1 MLSTLTPILLGLL
14 QAAGAQEPY
23 TPKVM
28 PASDEGRQ
36 AMARFEIP
44 PGFRVDLWAAEPLLA
59 NPVAIHPA
67 DTGEVYVCESFRLH
81 KGVTDIREHMDWL
94 DDDNA
99 SSTVEDMVAM
109 FRKRLGPEGFAEICK
124 ERERVRLVRDKDG
137 DGSAETATVF
147 SDHFGDPADGII
159 AGVLKW
165 KKDVFVTNMPHL
177 WLLRDE
183 NGDDQADL
191 HRSLSY
197 GYGVKVPFLGHD
209 LHGLAIGPDGYLY
222 FSCGDRGF
230 HVETPDGTL
239 AHPQAGAVL
248 RCELDGSKLEI
259 YHTGLRNPQE
269 LTFDAFGNLFTG
281 DNNGDGGDKAKW
293 IQIVRGA
300 DSGWRNGWQWV
311 NQPTP
316 RGFFNEEGLWKPQHE
331 GQPAYLIPP
340 IANITD
346 GPSGLTYNPGS
357 SLPPEYDGNFFL
369 CDFRGGPSYS
379 QIWSFALA
387 DKGAS
392 FEVKDLRTFVKG
404 TLVTDAEFGP
414 DGKLYFSDWVE
425 GWGQTGKG
433 RIYRVYDPER
443 AQSALV
449 RETQRILSEGL
460 DARSTAEIAPLLA
473 HPDLRVRLRAHLEL
487 ADKRHGTAG
496 IDALRESARFGR
508 TLFARLHGVWGMG
521 VALRRD
527 ATLDASA
534 LLALLQDPEAQVRA
548 QAVRM
553 VGELRR
559 EVHAA
564 AVEPLL
570 RDADAKV
577 RLRAA
582 SALYEIGARSSREAL
597 LELAQSNADQDATL
611 RSALCAALAR
621 CSSSMELAAM
631 AVDAQAARRVA
642 AVVALRIQKSPL
654 VAAFLADDLAFVR
667 EEAARAIYDA
677 PLHEALPALA
687 AATSTGN
694 VQFQRRVNHARWRVG
709 GAENAQRLVSFALE
723 AGADESARAEAV
735 DLLRKWKAP
744 HSRDPLLGQW
754 LPIAERDDSMIGG
767 AVDFLR
773 EHAVLAAGDRLAS
786 AWMRLAGQQQ
796 SQSSAPALTQ
806 VLLDAR
812 RSADTRVTALHAL
825 EAIGPQGFTESL
837 ALVLDD
843 PADSVRAAALAIL
856 MRLDPDRALPYLET
870 AVRGNREERR
880 AAYVALAKH
889 PSPKAEELLSA
900 QLARYRDGLVPG
912 EVGLELVEACEKK
925 GDSPSL
931 VEQLASLRKARAQEE
946 KLAAY
951 LDSLLGG
958 NHERGREI
966 FRTKAETECMRCH
979 RIASGKEEAEGG
991 QVGPSLV
998 DVSRRLTRL
1007 ELLEAIVDPNRHIAR
1022 GYESTLVFRVSG
1034 EPLEGVIFE
1043 EDQSGIKLRDK
1054 DGKVHVVS
1062 HAEIEATRKGLSSM
1076 PTDLA
1081 KHLDRGAMR
1090 DLIEFLARTQ

>member
-1 MLSTLTPILLGLL
+1 MSPIPFLLLAGLV
-14 QAAGAQEPY
+14 QAPGAQQPY

-44 PGFRVDLWAAEPLLA
+44 AGFKVDLWAAEPLLA
-59 NPVAIHPA
+59 NPVAIFPA
-67 DTGEVYVCESFRLH
+67 DSGEVYVCESFRLH

-99 SSTVEDMVAM
+99 SNTVEDMVAM
-109 FRKRLGPEGFAEICK
+109 FRRRLGPEGFAEICK
-124 ERERVRLVRDKDG
+124 ERERVRLVRDRDG
-137 DGSAETATVF
+137 DGVAETASVF

-159 AGVLKW
+159 AGVFKW
-165 KKDVFVTNMPHL
+165 KNDVFVTNMPHL

-183 NGDDQADL
+183 DGDDQADL

-197 GYGVKVPFLGHD
+197 GYGVKVQFLGHD
-209 LHGLAIGPDGYLY
+209 LHGLALGPDGYLY

-239 AHPQAGAVL
+239 AHPHAGAVL

-269 LTFDAFGNLFTG
+269 LTFDAWGNLFTG

-346 GPSGLTYNPGS
+346 GPSGLTFNPGS

-392 FEVKDLRTFVKG
+392 FEVKDFRTFVKG
-404 TLVTDAEFGP
+404 TLVTDADFGA

-433 RIYRVYDPER
+433 RIYRVYDPAR
-443 AQSALV
+443 TDSALV
-449 RETQRILSEGL
+449 KETERILNAGL
-460 DARSTAEIAPLLA
+460 SARSTAEIAPLLA
-473 HPDLRVRLRAHLEL
+473 HPDMRVRLRAHLEL
-487 ADKRHGTAG
+487 ADKRRGSAG
-496 IDALRESARFGR
+496 FDALRESARFGR

-527 ATLDASA
+527 GSLDASA
-534 LLALLQDPEAQVRA
+534 LLTLLQDPEPQVRA
-548 QAVRM
+548 QAARM

-559 EVHAA
+559 ESQAS

-570 RDADAKV
+570 KDPDAKV
-577 RLRAA
+577 RMRAA
-582 SALYEIGARSSREAL
+582 SALWEIGSKSSREPL
-597 LELAQSNADQDATL
+597 LALAQANADKDGTL

-621 CSSSMELAAM
+621 CASSLELAAL
-631 AVDAQAARRVA
+631 AKDSDQARRTA
-642 AVVALRIQKSPL
+642 AVVALRIQRSPL
-654 VAAFLADDLAFVR
+654 LAAFLDDAQQSVR

-677 PLHEALPALA
+677 QVTEALPALA
-687 AATSTGN
+687 GARAGGN
-694 VQFQRRVNHARWRVG
+694 PQFQRRVNHARWRVG
-709 GAENAQRLVSFALE
+709 GGENAQRLVAYALD
-723 AGADESARAEAV
+723 AAADERARAEALE
-735 DLLRKWKAP
+735 LLGKWKAP

-754 LPIAERDDSMIGG
+754 LPIAERDDSILPA
-767 AVDFLR
+767 AVEFLR
-773 EHAVLAAGDRLAS
+773 EHGVLSSQDRIVT
-786 AWMRLAGQQQ
+786 AWMRLAGQYRSQQ
-796 SQSSAPALTQ
+796 STAALTQ
-806 VLLDAR
+806 ALLDAK
-812 RSADTRVTALHAL
+812 RSSDVRVAALKAL
-825 EAIGPQGFTESL
+825 EAIAPQGFTDSL
-837 ALVLDD
+837 ALVLAD
-843 PADSVRAAALAIL
+843 PADAVRAASLGIL
-856 MRLDPDRALPYLET
+856 MRIDPDRALPYLES

-880 AAYVALAKH
+880 AAYAALAKH
-889 PSPKAEELLSA
+889 PSAQAEVLLGA
-900 QLARYRDGLVPG
+900 ELARYRDGLVPA
-912 EVGLELVEACEKK
+912 EVGLELLEACEKK
-925 GDSPSL
+925 EQAASL
-931 VEQLASLRKARAQEE
+931 VARLAELHSSRAQDE
-946 KLAAY
+946 KLAPY

-958 NHERGREI
+958 SAERGREI

-979 RIASGKEEAEGG
+979 RIPTGHEEAEGG

-998 DVSRRLTRL
+998 DVAKRLTRL
-1007 ELLEAIVDPNRHIAR
+1007 EILESIVDPNRHIAR
-1022 GYESTLVFRVSG
+1022 GFESTLVFRTAG
-1034 EPLEGVIFE
+1034 DPLEGVVFE
-1043 EDQSGIKLRDK
+1043 ESETEIKLRDK
-1054 DGKVHVVS
+1054 DDKVHVVARS
-1062 HAEIEATRKGLSSM
+1062 EIEATRKGLSAM

-1081 KHLDRGAMR
+1081 KHLDRRAMR
-1090 DLIEFLARTQ
+1090 DLVEYLARLP

>member
-1 MLSTLTPILLGLL
+1 MIQPLSLLVAGLI
-14 QAAGAQEPY
+14 QSPSAQQPY
-23 TPKVM
+23 EPKVM

-44 PGFRVDLWAAEPLLA
+44 QGFKVDLWAAEPLLA
-59 NPVAIHPA
+59 NPVAIYPA
-67 DTGEVYVCESFRLH
+67 DSGEVYVCESFRLH

-99 SSTVEDMVAM
+99 SNTVEDMVAM
-109 FRKRLGPEGFAEICK
+109 FRKHLGPEGFAEICK
-124 ERERVRLVRDKDG
+124 ERERVRLVRDKDR
-137 DGSAETATVF
+137 DGVAETASVF

-159 AGVLKW
+159 AGVFKW

-183 NGDDQADL
+183 DGDDRADV

-197 GYGVKVPFLGHD
+197 GYGVKVQFLGHD
-209 LHGLAIGPDGYLY
+209 LHGLALGPDGYLY

-230 HVETPDGTL
+230 HVETPQGTL
-239 AHPQAGAVL
+239 AHPHAGAVL
-248 RCELDGSKLEI
+248 RCELDGSGLEI

-269 LTFDAFGNLFTG
+269 LTFDAWGNLFTG

-316 RGFFNEEGLWKPQHE
+316 RGFFNDEGLWKPQHE

-346 GPSGLTYNPGS
+346 GPSGLTFNPGS

-369 CDFRGGPSYS
+369 CDFRGGASYS

-392 FEVKDLRTFVKG
+392 FEVKDYKVFVKG
-404 TLVTDAEFGP
+404 TLVTDADFGA

-433 RIYRVYDPER
+433 RIYRVYDPARSE
-443 AQSALV
+443 SSLV
-449 RETQRILSEGL
+449 KETERILSEGL
-460 DARSTAEIAPLLA
+460 ESRSTAEIAPLLA
-473 HPDLRVRLRAHLEL
+473 HPDMRVRLRAHLAL
-487 ADKRHGTAG
+487 AEARHGAAG
-496 IDALRESARFGR
+496 FDALRESARFGK

-521 VALRRD
+521 VALRKDPR
-527 ATLDASA
+527 LDASA
-534 LLALLQDPEAQVRA
+534 LLALLQDSDPMVRA
-548 QAVRM
+548 QAARM

-559 EVHAA
+559 ELHAS

-570 RDADAKV
+570 KDANAKV
-577 RLRAA
+577 QLRAA
-582 SALYEIGARSSREAL
+582 SALWEIGAKSSREPL
-597 LELAQSNADQDATL
+597 LALAQANDNRDATL
-611 RSALCAALAR
+611 RSALSAALAR
-621 CSSSMELAAM
+621 TATPLELAAVT
-631 AVDAQAARRVA
+631 ADASASRRLA
-642 AVVALRIQKSPL
+642 AVVALRIQASPL
-654 VAAFLADDLAFVR
+654 VAKFLSDTDAGVA

-677 PLHEALPALA
+677 QIRDALPELA
-687 AATSTGN
+687 AVTKKGS
-694 VQFQRRVNHARWRVG
+694 VPFQRRVLHARWRVG
-709 GAENAQRLVSFALE
+709 GQENVQRLILNALDKE
-723 AGADESARAEAV
+723 LDESVRAEAV
-735 DLLRKWKAP
+735 DLLSKWKAP
-744 HSRDPLLGQW
+744 HARDPLLGQW
-754 LPIAERDDSMIGG
+754 LPIAERDDAMIPA

-773 EHAVLAAGDRLAS
+773 EHGVLEAPERVGS
-786 AWMRLAGQQQ
+786 AWIRLAGQTR
-796 SQSSAPALTQ
+796 SSSSATALTRW
-806 VLLDAR
+806 LLDAKR
-812 RSADTRVTALHAL
+812 GASSRVAALRAL
-825 EAIGPQGFTESL
+825 EAISPADFAESL
-837 ALVLDD
+837 ALVLGD
-843 PADSVRAAALAIL
+843 PADAVRAASLGVL
-856 MRLDPDRALPYLET
+856 MRIDPDRALPYLQT

-880 AAYVALAKH
+880 AAFAALASH
-889 PSPKAEELLSA
+889 PAPAAEELLGSE
-900 QLARYRDGLVPG
+900 LARYRDGLVPA

-925 GDSPSL
+925 GQSL
-931 VEQLASLRKARAQEE
+931 VARLQDLQQVRAQDE
-946 KLAAY
+946 KLAPY

-958 NHERGREI
+958 NAERGREI

-998 DVSRRLTRL
+998 DVGRRLTRL

-1022 GYESTLVFRVSG
+1022 GYESTLVFRSSG
-1034 EPLEGVIFE
+1034 DPLEGVIFE
-1043 EDQSGIKLRDK
+1043 ESETELKLRDK
-1054 DGKVHVVS
+1054 DDKVHVVARS
-1062 HAEIEATRKGLSSM
+1062 EVEATRKGLSAM
-1076 PTDLA
+1076 PTDMA
-1081 KHLDRGAMR
+1081 KHLDRRTMR
-1090 DLIEFLARTQ
+1090 DLIEFLAKVP